1 MSAETNVYDLL
12 RTNAGV
18 LAALGGQERIY
29 PQIIFA
35 PEDGSA
41 PPLPAVVYS
50 LTETEEFAD
59 LYGTVQV
66 GRHRF
71 DVQAWSRTRDE
82 ADAVLAACRAALA
95 ASNIPIVMRA
105 STFDTDVGLHAAS
118 LSFDYWA

>member
-12 RTNAGV
+12 RTNAAL
-18 LAALGGQERIY
+18 LAVLGGQERVY
-29 PQIIFA
+29 PQVIFA

-50 LTETEEFAD
+50 LAETEEFAD

-71 DVQAWSRTRDE
+71 EVQAWSRTRDE
-82 ADAVLAACRAALA
+82 ADAVLSACRAALA
-95 ASNIPIVMRA
+95 AAGIPIVMRA
-105 STFDTDVGLHAAS
+105 STFDTDVGLHAAT
-118 LSFDYWA
+118 LAFDYWA